1 MSKTIL
7 EVSDLRKSY
16 GDKEIIKG
24 VSFRLEK
31 GEICG
36 LVGNNGEGKTT
47 LMRTLLG
54 LMKQSKGE
62 ISWCRE
68 KNYIGYMPQTCK
80 FNDAQTVKQTLAFFS
95 DLRDCPKQNALDLCK
110 KFNLDTNKKVK
121 ILSPGQQK
129 KLQLIIA
136 TIGTPEMYILDEP
149 TSGLDPAGT
158 LEVLHM
164 IKDLNNQGNTIMI
177 SSHIIQDLNEIC
189 TKVLILKDGIINS
202 NNNVQEIICVQV
214 GEISKEQYE
223 QVKSKYKVKHDI
235 ENGVIELDEDKKR
248 VPDIIRDFVL
258 LGLDIYEVS
267 YGNLRNIVLNVLDN

>member
-1 MSKTIL
+1 MNKIVL

-16 GDKEIIKG
+16 GEKEIIKG
-24 VSFRLEK
+24 ISFQLEK

-54 LMKQSKGE
+54 LMKQSEGE
-62 ISWCRE
+62 ISWHRE

-80 FNDAQTVKQTLAFFS
+80 FNDKQTVEQTLEFFS

-164 IKDLNNQGNTIMI
+164 IKELNNQGNTIMI
-177 SSHIIQDLNEIC
+177 SSHILQDLNEIC

-202 NNNVQEIICVQV
+202 NDKVKEVICIRV
-214 GEISKEQYE
+214 GKFSKEQYE
-223 QVKSKYKVKHDI
+223 QVTSKYNAKHDI
-235 ENGVIELDEDKKR
+235 ENGVFELDEDNKR
-248 VPDIIRDFVL
+248 VPDIIRDFIS

-267 YGNLRNIVLNVLDN
+267 YGNLRNMVLNVLDN